1 MRFCDAQDAVIFLPE
16 SRLEKLLTRQTKTLG
31 GRSLKFVSPGRAGVT
46 DRIVLLPVDPE
57 HQAIVARY
65 VKFIEVKATGKKPRP
80 IQLAFIAEMQ
90 SLGFFADVVDSK
102 EKIHALFA

>member
-1 MRFCDAQDAVIFLPE
+1 MRGLDERALEDFL
-16 SRLEKLLTRQTKTLG
+16 SRQTRTLG
-31 GRSLKFVSPGRAGVT
+31 GRSLKFVSPGRVGVP
-46 DRIVLLPVDPE
+46 DRIVLLPVDLE

-65 VKFIEVKATGKKPRP
+65 LKFVEVKATGQKPRP